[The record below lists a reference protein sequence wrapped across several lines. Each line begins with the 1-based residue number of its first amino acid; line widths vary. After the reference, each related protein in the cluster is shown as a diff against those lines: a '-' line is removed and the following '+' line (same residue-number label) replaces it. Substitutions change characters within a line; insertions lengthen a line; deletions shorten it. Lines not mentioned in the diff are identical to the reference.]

1 MSIVIDKSYFKVNEH
16 TKKEHY
22 VVTDVKDL
30 SVGDIIIIAAKPSR
44 WASRYSD
51 GYPLNQNIFPYTM
64 KILQIGEKEGV
75 VAATCGTYGW
85 SISHAVR
92 EGKVLKYNE

>member
-44 WASRYSD
+44 WSSAYNKE
-51 GYPLNQNIFPYTM
+51 YPLNKDIFPYSM
-64 KILQIGEKEGV
+64 KILQMGETCSRIS
-75 VAATCGTYGW
+75 ATCGTYGW
-85 SISHAVR
+85 SLSCAVE
-92 EGKVLKYNE
+92 EGKVLKCSE